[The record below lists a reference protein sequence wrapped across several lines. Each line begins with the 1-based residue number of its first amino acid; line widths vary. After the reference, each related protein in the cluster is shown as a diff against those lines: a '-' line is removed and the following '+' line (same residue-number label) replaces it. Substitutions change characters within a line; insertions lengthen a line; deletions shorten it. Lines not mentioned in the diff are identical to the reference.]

1 MRGDKSMEQNIENIK
16 NRLEQIK
23 IQVAIN
29 EEKIKSSLQELES
42 FLNCLNPDFI
52 NELSVIVPNI
62 KVLDNLT
69 IDQIQGDSQNIIGNQ
84 LADIISELKKYLD
97 NELDRYEGMM

>member
-1 MRGDKSMEQNIENIK
+1 MS
-16 NRLEQIK
+16 
-23 IQVAIN
+23 
-29 EEKIKSSLQELES
+29 EEI
-42 FLNCLNPDFI
+42 
-52 NELSVIVPNI
+52 I